1 MTQQEK
7 LCKKNKLSMEEENA
21 SFEEVKIYCL
31 QEETIESLT
40 VAPQNPNNGY
50 PPLTSLPAELFKHSE
65 LTKLIL
71 TSQQLKTIQSDFQY
85 LQNLKI
91 ANFFTNAISKRM
103 DMQKKKTISNNSEC
117 S

>member
-1 MTQQEK
+1 
-7 LCKKNKLSMEEENA
+7 MEEENT

-71 TSQQLKTIQSDFQY
+71 TSQQLKTIQLDFQY

-91 ANFFTNAISKRM
+91 TNFFTNAISS
-103 DMQKKKTISNNSEC
+103 ISEEFLP
-117 S
+117 